1 MTAETIR
8 IAYGVLLLLTVIIAT
23 WIVAVTWRWRRVPG
37 STALMIQMIGEG
49 WWTLC
54 YALQLFSFFHPSSEP
69 FFWSKMTFWGVV
81 MIPAGFLVW
90 TSRYTGNDRWVTPW
104 TIALLCIEPVVFN
117 LLVWT
122 DSRHGLFS
130 GTFLLNGRLGV
141 AFYLHT
147 LYSYL
152 LLLAGAALLVLHWL
166 RLPPSYKKQ
175 ALLVL
180 SGLVG
185 SSLFNV
191 MSVLVTGPL
200 LRLDIS
206 PLGFMIAGVVFT
218 YAQLRHRLFD
228 IMPVARHAVV
238 EGMRDGVVVLD
249 NDNRI
254 VDMNPAAQEML
265 HVRMDASLGKMAGAV
280 LPFWANVERE
290 AAGREETVIDY
301 RLDDSAHRQ
310 IDLHLTQ
317 MRDKRN
323 QPGGKLILLRDV
335 THLKNIERALR
346 ETNTALLLKIAEIE
360 ALQAKLKEQA
370 IRDPLTGLYNR
381 RFLEETLSRE
391 LAQAVRSQRP
401 LSLAMIDLDHFKN
414 INDTYGH
421 EAGDRFLKALGD
433 LLLELT
439 RFGDVACRFGGEE
452 FVVVLPGAPLE
463 IAAIRVNS
471 MRQAFASRKIEI
483 AGASLGVTFSAGV
496 AGFPLH
502 GSDDAELLAEAD
514 RALYA
519 AKAAGRDR
527 VIAADKVYR

>member
-1 MTAETIR
+1 MTAETIK
-8 IAYGVLLLLTVIIAT
+8 IAYGVLLLLAMLVAT

-37 STALMIQMIGEG
+37 SPALMIQMIGEG
-49 WWTLC
+49 WWTFC
-54 YALQLFSFFHPSSEP
+54 YALQMFSFVHPAAEP

-185 SSLFNV
+185 SSIFNV

-206 PLGFMIAGVVFT
+206 PLGFMIAGAIFT

-238 EGMRDGVVVLD
+238 DGMRDGVVVLD
-249 NDNRI
+249 KDNRI
-254 VDMNPAAQEML
+254 VDLNPAAQTML
-265 HVRMDASLGKMAGAV
+265 HVRLEESLGKMAGAV
-280 LPFWANVERE
+280 LPGWADIERE
-290 AAGREETVIDY
+290 AAAGDEAVMEY
-301 RLDDSAHRQ
+301 RLDEAANRRIEMHR
-310 IDLHLTQ
+310 TV

-335 THLKNIERALR
+335 THLKNIEQALR

-381 RFLEETLSRE
+381 RFLNETLSRE

-401 LSLAMIDLDHFKN
+401 LSLAMIDLDRFKN

-421 EAGDRFLKALGD
+421 EAGDQFLKALGD
-433 LLLELT
+433 LLLEQT

-463 IAAIRVNS
+463 IAAIRVNQ
-471 MRQAFASRKIEI
+471 MRQFFAVRKIAI
-483 AGASLGVTFSAGV
+483 RGTALSVTFSAGV
-496 AGFPLH
+496 AGFPEH
-502 GSDDAELLAEAD
+502 GSDDASLLAEAD

-519 AKAAGRDR
+519 AKAAGRNR
-527 VIAADKVYR
+527 VIAGDRAYC